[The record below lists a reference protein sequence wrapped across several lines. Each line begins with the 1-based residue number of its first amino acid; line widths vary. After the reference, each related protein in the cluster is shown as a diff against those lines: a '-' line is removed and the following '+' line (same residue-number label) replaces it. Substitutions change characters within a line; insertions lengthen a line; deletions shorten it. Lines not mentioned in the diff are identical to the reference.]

1 MMQSPL
7 EIVFEDMTPS
17 DAVDARLREE
27 AAKLEQFMDRI
38 TSARIVVAQP
48 HRQHHKGNTYR
59 VRIHITTPGAADIV
73 VNRDPGDR
81 NAHEDLYVTIRD
93 AFAAARRQLQ
103 DRVRKMQGQVKEHE
117 VPPHGVIAALV
128 AEQDYGFVSASDG
141 REIYFHRNAVADDGF
156 DALKVG
162 QEVRFSE
169 DGGDAGAAATFVQP
183 IGKHHLI

>member
-1 MMQSPL
+1 MQTPL
-7 EIVFEDMTPS
+7 EIVFEDIGHS
-17 DAVDARLREE
+17 DAIEARLREE

-38 TSARIVVAQP
+38 TSARVVVAKP

-81 NAHEDLYVTIRD
+81 NAHEDVYVTIRD

-103 DRVRKMQGQVKEHE
+103 DRVRKMQGQVKEHGT
-117 VPPHGVIAALV
+117 PPHGVIATLV
-128 AEQDYGFVSASDG
+128 AEEDYGFVAAADG

-156 DALKVG
+156 NALKVG
-162 QEVRFSE
+162 QEVRFTE
-169 DGGDAGAAATFVQP
+169 NGGDKGPAATSVQP